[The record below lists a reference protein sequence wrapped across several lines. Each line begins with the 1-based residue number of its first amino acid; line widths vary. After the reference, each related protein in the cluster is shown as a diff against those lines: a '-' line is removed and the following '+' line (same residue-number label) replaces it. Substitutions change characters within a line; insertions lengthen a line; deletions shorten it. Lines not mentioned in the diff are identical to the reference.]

1 MQIGQGARKRGFASK
16 NPAKEK
22 QAAAQQTFVFLV
34 CINEQTSDEIGQGA
48 REQTYGKV

>member
-22 QAAAQQTFVFLV
+22 QAAAQQTFVFLAY
-34 CINEQTSDEIGQGA
+34 INEQTSDANRTGSAEA
-48 REQTYGKV
+48 RVCE